1 MKLPAGGDVLIEERK
16 VLEYLLS
23 RSHPVG
29 RFKARVFAALGF
41 ESKNIEAFIVEL
53 RRIAAAG
60 EVSEVVET
68 SFGKKFIV
76 PGDLK
81 GPLGE
86 LPVLTV
92 WFLGRGQERAR
103 LVTVRPRKS

>member
-1 MKLPAGGDVLIEERK
+1 MRLTPGGDVLIEERK
-16 VLEYLLS
+16 VLDYLLS

-41 ESKNIEAFIVEL
+41 ETKNVKAFIEEL
-53 RRIAAAG
+53 RRIAATD
-60 EVSEVVET
+60 EVSELVET
-68 SFGKKFIV
+68 PFGRKYEV
-76 PGDLK
+76 PGNLK

-86 LPVLTV
+86 LAVVTV
-92 WFLGRGQERAR
+92 WFLERGQERAR

>member
-1 MKLPAGGDVLIEERK
+1 MKLPAGGDVLVEERK

-41 ESKNIEAFIVEL
+41 ESTNVAAFIEEV

-60 EVSEVVET
+60 
-68 SFGKKFIV
+68 
-76 PGDLK
+76 
-81 GPLGE
+81 
-86 LPVLTV
+86 
-92 WFLGRGQERAR
+92 RR
-103 LVTVRPRKS
+103 L

>member
-16 VLEYLLS
+16 VVEYLLS

-41 ESKNIEAFIVEL
+41 DTMNVAAFIAEL

-60 EVSEVVET
+60 EVSEVLAT
-68 SFGKKFIV
+68 TFGEKYIV
-76 PGDLK
+76 PGDLV
-81 GPLGE
+81 GPLGD

-92 WFLGRGQERAR
+92 WFLERGQERAR
-103 LVTVRPRKS
+103 LVTVRPKP

>member
-41 ESKNIEAFIVEL
+41 ESKDVEGFIGEL

-60 EVSEVVET
+60 EVSEVVRT
-68 SFGKKFIV
+68 AFGEKYVV
-76 PGDLK
+76 PGDLN
-81 GPLGE
+81 GSLGA

-92 WFLGRGQERAR
+92 WFLERGQERAR
-103 LVTVRPRKS
+103 LVTVRPSES

>member
-1 MKLPAGGDVLIEERK
+1 MKLPAGGDVLIEDRK

-41 ESKNIEAFIVEL
+41 ESSNVATFISEL

-60 EVSEVVET
+60 EVSEVVGT
-68 SFGKKFIV
+68 TFGEKYIV

-81 GPLGE
+81 GPSGG

-92 WFLGRGQERAR
+92 WFLGRGEERAR